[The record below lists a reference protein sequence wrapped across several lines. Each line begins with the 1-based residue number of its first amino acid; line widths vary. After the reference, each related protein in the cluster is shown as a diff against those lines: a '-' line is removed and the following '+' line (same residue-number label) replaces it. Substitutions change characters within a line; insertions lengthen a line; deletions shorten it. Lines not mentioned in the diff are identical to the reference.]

1 MKNERNE
8 GWKSTVKYYK
18 KEKTFSKLKQMKETN
33 SKFKDIKYSRFKM
46 QDYLLQNDQRIFLK

>member
-33 SKFKDIKYSRFKM
+33 SKNKDIKYS
-46 QDYLLQNDQRIFLK
+46 NTGS